1 MNEWDAKL
9 LAIAN
14 RAVRKAQEENRRN
27 GVPNV
32 YVVNGT
38 IVWQLP
44 DGSITTVDPLRQP
57 VGESRETAEV
67 AP

>member
-1 MNEWDAKL
+1 MNEWDARL

-44 DGSITTVDPLRQP
+44 DGTITTVDPLHQSA
-57 VGESRETAEV
+57 GECRETAEI